1 MGGTVID
8 MLAAQLQFDKLCE
21 KLGIGHSVGV
31 ALGLLVWS
39 LICMYVGS
47 KLYSWF
53 SFGRE
58 DERISDKFSQLQAE
72 QHSAEERG
80 KTYPQPY
87 PNGWY
92 SLIESHTVKRGCV
105 VEVRAVGKVF
115 AIFRGES
122 GKLNVIDAYCPH
134 LGANLAIGGKVK
146 GECLSCPFH
155 DWCIDGTGHVSH
167 VPYSDNPPKL
177 SNIKQYT
184 YKEYYGMVVLWHD
197 IEGGPPA
204 YELPD
209 FEEIDKAVY
218 RGSHYPRDLR
228 MHIQEFAENS
238 ADLRHFNCI
247 HSSFTLPWTDIQ
259 VPGIKV
265 NFEASWEKNAEHK
278 HICHL
283 YTDEW
288 TTLFGYQVMGKG
300 CVTAKV
306 WFLGPAG
313 MVLFEL
319 RTKWFGSVYMWQ
331 CHTPTQ
337 PMKLKT
343 TFRWY
348 SDRRMPRWMASFLV
362 GSWVSQWQND
372 IFIWENKI
380 LLNPL
385 LVKGDG
391 PIMALRRWYK
401 QFYPAPKIELEK
413 PVAGSGTEKGS
424 PAE

>member
-184 YKEYYGMVVLWHD
+184 YKEYYGMKNANCPQNAILSVCMAFSPYVNVRHPSSVRWLTWCFRGSRGGVFD
-197 IEGGPPA
+197 TNSEGGPPA

-313 MVLFEL
+313 M
-319 RTKWFGSVYMWQ
+319 
-331 CHTPTQ
+331 
-337 PMKLKT
+337 
-343 TFRWY
+343 
-348 SDRRMPRWMASFLV
+348 
-362 GSWVSQWQND
+362 WQND